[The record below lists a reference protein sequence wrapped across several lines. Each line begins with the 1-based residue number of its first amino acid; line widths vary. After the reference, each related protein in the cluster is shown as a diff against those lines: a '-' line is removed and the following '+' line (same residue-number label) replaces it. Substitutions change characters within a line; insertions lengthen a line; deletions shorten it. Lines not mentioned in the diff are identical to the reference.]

1 MVMNGE
7 NAGSADGT
15 GTGTGSG
22 AGAGSGNGLGGGFVD
37 GGAPGRQTS
46 GPAASGRTVSDPAAP
61 GRPASARTVSAR
73 AVAAHAVSAR
83 AREGSSAPVGLRERK
98 KQLTYQA
105 VSDAAI
111 ALFLERGFDKVSVAE
126 VAAAADISKP
136 TLFRYFPA
144 KEDLVLHRFADHEDE
159 SARVVA
165 ARPAGESPLDAL
177 HRHFLD
183 GLDRRDPVTGL
194 CDAPEVLAFM
204 RLLYGTPALVARMY
218 AYQGRSEAALA
229 DALGGGL
236 PERLAAGQIVAVL
249 RILAL
254 DNWRRIDA
262 GESADEVRVGAARAA
277 DAAFAQLR
285 TGLEAPSR
293 TDPEATSQTDPEAT
307 PNG

>member
-22 AGAGSGNGLGGGFVD
+22 AGAGPGAGSGDGLGDGFVD

-73 AVAAHAVSAR
+73 TVSAR
-83 AREGSSAPVGLRERK
+83 AGERSSAPVGLRERK

-262 GESADEVRVGAARAA
+262 GESADAVRVGAARAA

-285 TGLEAPSR
+285 TGLDAAAR
-293 TDPEATSQTDPEAT
+293 TDPDAATD
-307 PNG
+307 G